1 MLVAIKLVNS
11 SEIRKN
17 IMLVAECY
25 AKIKINSFTKL
36 FEAFSK
42 LAFPFIPSELP
53 RKQPPFVIL
62 PKTKDIF
69 QMLFCGVT

>member
-1 MLVAIKLVNS
+1 MLVVITLVNA
-11 SEIRKN
+11 SEMRKK
-17 IMLVAECY
+17 ILLVAECY

-53 RKQPPFVIL
+53 RKQPSFVIL
-62 PKTKDIF
+62 AKTKDIF
-69 QMLFCGVT
+69 QMLLCGVT